1 MPPTIFPHLRVGDD
15 FIIPS
20 EVARMLNV
28 MFDCTMPMDKKI
40 SSLVKSSFASL
51 HGMYKARLC
60 LTIEASNTMVHS
72 FIYSR
77 LEYCNSLL
85 FGLPNKQKKKFQ
97 WIQNTA
103 AYLITNTYKYDHNTP
118 ILIELHWLPIDVLL
132 LIFKCLHWLAPSY
145 LTVDQKASQDLCSD
159 SKLELM
165 S

>member
-85 FGLPNKQKKKFQ
+85 FGMPNKQKKKFQ
-97 WIQNTA
+97 
-103 AYLITNTYKYDHNTP
+103 
-118 ILIELHWLPIDVLL
+118 
-132 LIFKCLHWLAPSY
+132 
-145 LTVDQKASQDLCSD
+145 
-159 SKLELM
+159 
-165 S
+165 